1 MREHLYLEVVKIQV
15 ETRQE
20 RVVEDSCG
28 SCIFEAVSE
37 AADKNVKRS
46 EAVNAEIKEAEDR
59 HAVEILQP
67 VPGLEPL

>member
-15 ETRQE
+15 ETRRE

-37 AADKNVKRS
+37 AADKDVKWP
-46 EAVNAEIKEAEDR
+46 EAVNAEIKEAEDGR
-59 HAVEILQP
+59 AVEILLP
-67 VPGLEPL
+67 VPGIEPL